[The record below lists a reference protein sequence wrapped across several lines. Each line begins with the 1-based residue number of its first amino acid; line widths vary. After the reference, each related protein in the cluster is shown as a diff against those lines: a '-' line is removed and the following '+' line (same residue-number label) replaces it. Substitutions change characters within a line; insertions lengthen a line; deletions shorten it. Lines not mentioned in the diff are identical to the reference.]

1 MEKRA
6 ASCSA
11 SGVPL
16 TSAKSTSFP
25 CPTCGEP
32 IGRSEKCRNQAVLY
46 FCPNKECDF
55 QGP

>member
-1 MEKRA
+1 MMQKRA
-6 ASCSA
+6 TTCSA

-16 TSAKSTSFP
+16 TDAKSTSFP

-32 IGRSEKCRNQAVLY
+32 IGRSERCRNQAVTY
-46 FCPNKECDF
+46 YCPACGF